1 MKTRSFVKGKDLFF
15 YIALLV
21 LAVIFLVPYLWM
33 MISSIRPNAEIFK
46 FTYPFTWK
54 TLIPVN
60 VTLNNYVEIFRDYG
74 FGKNLLNSLIVA
86 FFQVA
91 GTLLLSCLA
100 GYVFSRI
107 KFRGRELL
115 FAVIMMASMIPFEVI
130 MVPMYSVARQ
140 LGLTDKL
147 VGIWLPWIANPL
159 GIFLIRQAFNG
170 LPKDFDEAAMVE
182 GANHFQIFSKVL
194 LPNIKPTLITL
205 TLMSFLWSWNAF
217 LWPLIVVAKPSKQ
230 LIQVAISQYALPQ
243 QTPMWGNIFAAS
255 AIATVP
261 ILILFIA
268 LQKYYISGAI
278 ASGIKG

>member
-46 FTYPFTWK
+46 YTYPFSWK

-74 FGKNLLNSLIVA
+74 FGKNLVNSLTVA

-182 GANHFQIFSKVL
+182 GANHFQIFSKIL

>member
-1 MKTRSFVKGKDLFF
+1 MKTRNFVKGKDLFF

-21 LAVIFLVPYLWM
+21 LAVVFLLPYLWM

-46 FTYPFTWK
+46 FTYPFSWR

-60 VTLNNYVEIFRDYG
+60 VTFNNYVEIFRDYG

-91 GTLLLSCLA
+91 GTLLLSCTA

-107 KFRGRELL
+107 KFRGREVL
-115 FAVIMMASMIPFEVI
+115 FAIIMLASMIPFEVI

-182 GANHFQIFSKVL
+182 GANHFKIFSRVL

>member
-46 FTYPFTWK
+46 FTYPFSWK

-74 FGKNLLNSLIVA
+74 FGKNLVNSLIVA

-182 GANHFQIFSKVL
+182 GANHFQIFSKIL